1 MENDKYE
8 QMMNQMNMSE
18 EMKEDVRLHLV
29 GRSSIDFAFEAERMV
44 YFLEKNIN
52 VSAIR
57 RKVRIKELKQK
68 IEDSLITKN
77 QKDFLAYTNELK
89 KIAIE

>member
-77 QKDFLAYTNELK
+77 KKDFLAYTNELK
-89 KIAIE
+89 NIAIE